1 MNPIHQYINH
11 CLQQRKEENN
21 FRALKLVPAGVD
33 FTSNDYLGLAHNAS
47 LKQTILQEVEAHQ
60 QELNGSTGSRL
71 LSGNSS
77 YAEALEAELALF
89 HQAESALIFNSG
101 FTANYG
107 VLSTLPYKGDT
118 IIYDQ
123 LVHASIH
130 DGIRNSKADS
140 VAFKHNSLQHLE
152 QCLQSATGLKYV
164 VVESVYSMDG
174 DFAPLTE
181 IADLCKQYNAG
192 LIVDEAHAT
201 GIYGPNGEGRV
212 VELGLQDKCLARIH
226 TFGKAMGGHGA
237 VVIGNQNLKEFLINY
252 CRAFIYSTALSFH
265 SLAAIKCAYRYI
277 PDAIAERRQ
286 LFTLISMLKAA
297 ITKHEGYELLPSS
310 SPIQSIVVSGNNNI
324 KYFAETLQQ
333 QGLDVRPIL
342 TPTVPKGAERI
353 RICLHSFNTEQEVLK
368 LAQAINQFETATTT

>member
-1 MNPIHQYINH
+1 MNPINQYINQR
-11 CLQQRKEENN
+11 LQQRKDENN
-21 FRALKLVPAGVD
+21 FRSLKLVPAMVD
-33 FTSNDYLGLAHNAS
+33 FTSNDYLGLAHNTS
-47 LKQTILQEVEAHQ
+47 LKQAILQEVEARE

-77 YAEALEAELALF
+77 YAEALETELAAF
-89 HQAESALIFNSG
+89 HQGESALIFNSG

-107 VLSTLPYKGDT
+107 LLSTLPYKGDT
-118 IIYDQ
+118 ILYDE

-130 DGIRNSKADS
+130 DGIRNSKAGS
-140 VAFKHNSLQHLE
+140 TAFKHNNIQHLE
-152 QCLQSATGLKYV
+152 ERLQSATGLKYV

-174 DFAPLTE
+174 DFAPLAD
-181 IADLCKQYNAG
+181 IANLCQQYHAG

-212 VELGLQDKCLARIH
+212 VELSLQDKCLARIH

-237 VVIGNQNLKEFLINY
+237 VVIANQNLKQFLINY

-265 SLAAIKCAYRYI
+265 TLAAIKCSYSYI
-277 PDAIAERRQ
+277 PNATAERRQ
-286 LFTLISMLKAA
+286 LFLLINTLKAA
-297 ITKHEGYELLPSS
+297 ITKHEGYELLPSN
-310 SPIQSIVVSGNNNI
+310 SPIQSVVVSGNNNI
-324 KYFAETLQQ
+324 KYFAEALQQ

-368 LAQAINQFETATTT
+368 LAQAINKFSTVSV